1 MIIFK
6 CSNRSLLNKK
16 LKLERERAKKK
27 KFLSSS
33 FLPSPV
39 ETPTL
44 SSIYL
49 FHSSFLSLHLIPSS
63 FLFYLFLFL
72 FLFFKRRKKEKKKGV
87 SGNDGDMPWSLL
99 VPGPII
105 IKDVT
110 TDQVDCHVHPFFFF
124 LQFEKNKIKLRK
136 IKEKRRKGLIG
147 KKVRNSIHVW
157 FNKIKILRYLFYP
170 YQR

>member
-1 MIIFK
+1 MNVK
-6 CSNRSLLNKK
+6 
-16 LKLERERAKKK
+16 EPKKK
-27 KFLSSS
+27 KILIFFILALTRWNPNPIVHLSFSFFLAFPASYS
-33 FLPSPV
+33 F
-39 ETPTL
+39 
-44 SSIYL
+44 
-49 FHSSFLSLHLIPSS
+49 
-63 FLFYLFLFL
+63 FLFILFIYLFL

-136 IKEKRRKGLIG
+136 IKEKIRKGLIG
-147 KKVRNSIHVW
+147 KK
-157 FNKIKILRYLFYP
+157 
-170 YQR
+170 